1 MFWFL
6 PGCVILESCLS
17 LPVLKGLTDQA
28 QEVLLTF
35 NMDLRGSFHDHLA
48 KLVLQDGQLLTPM
61 ILNMF
66 LGQEIRDWA
75 AEELVEGEV
84 ELAILDQS
92 CSGIKTEKNLTY

>member
-1 MFWFL
+1 M
-6 PGCVILESCLS
+6 
-17 LPVLKGLTDQA
+17 LKGLTDQA

-35 NMDLRGSFHDHLA
+35 NKDLRGSFHDHLA
-48 KLVLQDGQLLTPM
+48 KLVLQDGQLLSPM

-92 CSGIKTEKNLTY
+92 CSGI